1 MNGVVDLLE
10 LMQRL
15 NKGPVRW
22 HDQSSVLASL
32 TAPFFTCGQYS
43 IC

>member
-1 MNGVVDLLE
+1 LQGQVKAMNGVVDLLE

-22 HDQSSVLASL
+22 HD
-32 TAPFFTCGQYS
+32 
-43 IC
+43 